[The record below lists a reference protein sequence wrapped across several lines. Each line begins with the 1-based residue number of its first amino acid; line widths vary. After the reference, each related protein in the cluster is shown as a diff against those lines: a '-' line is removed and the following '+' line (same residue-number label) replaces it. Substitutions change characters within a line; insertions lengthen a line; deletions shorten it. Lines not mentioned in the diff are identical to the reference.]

1 MNRHRGN
8 RQQSRFA
15 WQETLRRALSP
26 RTWLRRHAQV
36 SLESLGRLSRNL
48 VASLMTAAVIGIA
61 LALPAG
67 LYVLLD
73 NLQRLSGSWDGQA
86 GLSVFLKHEIPEAAA
101 RKLAGTLEAW
111 PEVATVTLVT
121 PTEAQDEFGQHT
133 GFADVLDSLDENPL
147 PAVLLVTP
155 TNSHTDPTAASTLQQ
170 RLQALAETEL
180 AQLDLQW
187 VQRLSAILAIAKRGV
202 LVISSLLALAVLLVV
217 GNTIRLEIQNRRE
230 EIVVTKLIGAT
241 NAFIRRPFLYSGIWY
256 GIFGA
261 ILAWLMVEAGF
272 FILADPVQRLA
283 GLYQSDFSLQTLPVL
298 LLVVLL
304 AGGIL
309 LGLLGSWLAVGR
321 HLDAIEPT

>member
-1 MNRHRGN
+1 MNRQR
-8 RQQSRFA
+8 SRFT
-15 WQETLRRALSP
+15 WQETLRRTLSP
-26 RTWLRRHAQV
+26 RNWLRRHAQV

-73 NLQRLSGSWDGQA
+73 NLHRLSGSWDGQA
-86 GLSVFLKHEIPEAAA
+86 GLSVFLRQEITEPAAQQ
-101 RKLAGTLEAW
+101 LAGTLQDW

-121 PTEAQDEFGQHT
+121 PAEALAEFGRHT
-133 GFADVLDSLDENPL
+133 GFVDVLDSLDENPL
-147 PAVLLVTP
+147 PTVLLVTP
-155 TNSHTDPTAASTLQQ
+155 ADGHTGPAAAGSLQQ
-170 RLQALAETEL
+170 RLQGLPETDQ

-187 VQRLSAILAIAKRGV
+187 VQRLSTILAIAKRGV
-202 LVISSLLALAVLLVV
+202 LVVSCLLALAVLLVV

-241 NAFIRRPFLYSGIWY
+241 NGFIRRPFLYSGVWY

-261 ILAWLMVEAGF
+261 IIAWLMVEIGF
-272 FILADPVQRLA
+272 FVLAEPVRRLA
-283 GLYQSDFSLQTLPVL
+283 GLYQSDFRLETLPL
-298 LLVVLL
+298 LLLLVLL

-309 LGLLGSWLAVGR
+309 LGLLGSWLAVGE
-321 HLDAIEPT
+321 HLDDIEPA